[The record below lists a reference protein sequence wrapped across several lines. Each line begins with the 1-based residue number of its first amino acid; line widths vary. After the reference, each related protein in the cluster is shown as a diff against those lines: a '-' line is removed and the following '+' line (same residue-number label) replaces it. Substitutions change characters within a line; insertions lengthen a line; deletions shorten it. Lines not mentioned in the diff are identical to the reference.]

1 MPYCESDSKIK
12 APTGS
17 GLFFEMPDFNFF
29 ESYFLIFV
37 KHKCFRTS
45 FIERILFIV
54 LLVTWNTLYFLNFL
68 TMNIYVGNLSW
79 NLKDQDLSNL
89 FTPYGE
95 VASAKIVMD
104 KFTQRSK
111 GFGFVEMPNDD
122 QAQAAIAQL
131 NGSEVDGRNLVV
143 NESRPKENAGGGGFN
158 RGGGGGFK
166 KGGGGGFNRGG
177 NGGGGGF
184 KKGGGFN
191 RGGGGY
197 RDNY

>member
-1 MPYCESDSKIK
+1 
-12 APTGS
+12 
-17 GLFFEMPDFNFF
+17 
-29 ESYFLIFV
+29 
-37 KHKCFRTS
+37 
-45 FIERILFIV
+45 
-54 LLVTWNTLYFLNFL
+54 
-68 TMNIYVGNLSW
+68 MNIYVGNLSW
-79 NLKDQDLSNL
+79 NLKDQDLANL

-143 NESRPKENAGGGGFN
+143 NESRPKEGGSSSGGGGGFKKRNFGGGGGGGFN
-158 RGGGGGFK
+158 RGGSGGGGGFK
-166 KGGGGGFNRGG
+166 KGGSGGGYNRG
-177 NGGGGGF
+177 
-184 KKGGGFN
+184 
-191 RGGGGY
+191 GGGGY